1 MDDDDYPNFGNA
13 YTGATLSNTN
23 SASWNPALRPDT
35 ESVTPA
41 ATQNVEADDE
51 DFFDRYQEPTPRKE
65 RIEPTT
71 GSDFDEE
78 ATPVSPVK
86 GQHISVEEEVHVTNA
101 TAEPEEIDM
110 QPETIADV
118 EAPVS
123 HHDHP
128 VDEES
133 APVSHDEDAAVFRP
147 DETAEEQALGLEEHL
162 PEVGDEAP
170 PALAKPA
177 LDGLEQVNQ
186 EAAQEGIHR
195 PEENY
200 DYQGE
205 VTEMEN
211 AIDESAEAPLMA
223 DEQPAP
229 ETGIL
234 SRAPTFEPQQ
244 NGFDDDMDGNVD
256 QVPSETAAPH
266 PVIER
271 SFTTN
276 FTEPPHKDRQESTT
290 EHMQV
295 VDQDWPAAGDDKTF
309 GDLLDGQQ
317 TSEQERPQ
325 TEALSTNLSV
335 EPPVQNE
342 AIEPE
347 WPANDDDT
355 FGEIVNNSAVPEET
369 HVSSNGTLDEIE
381 RPIGDAKQDEWST
394 SVNDTSFDALL
405 GGSAQHRVEETAS
418 FDAENTNHA
427 ADEQWPDTDAD
438 DASTLR

>member
-13 YTGATLSNTN
+13 YTGATPSNTN

-35 ESVTPA
+35 ESAKPA
-41 ATQNVEADDE
+41 ATQPIEDDDE

-65 RIEPTT
+65 RIAPTI
-71 GSDFDEE
+71 GNDVDEE
-78 ATPVSPVK
+78 AAPVSPVQS
-86 GQHISVEEEVHVTNA
+86 QHINVEEEVHVTKA
-101 TAEPEEIDM
+101 IAEPEELDM

-118 EAPVS
+118 EAPIS

-128 VDEES
+128 GDEQS
-133 APVSHDEDAAVFRP
+133 VPVPHDEDAAVFRP

-162 PEVGDEAP
+162 PEVAIEEP
-170 PALAKPA
+170 PALTEPA
-177 LDGLEQVNQ
+177 LGEVEHVDQ
-186 EAAQEGIHR
+186 EAVQEEIHR
-195 PEENY
+195 PEEHY

-229 ETGIL
+229 ESGIM

-244 NGFDDDMDGNVD
+244 NGFDDMDGKAN
-256 QVPSETAAPH
+256 QVPSETTAPH
-266 PVIER
+266 PGMIER

-276 FTEPPHKDRQESTT
+276 FTEPPQKDRQESTT

-317 TSEQERPQ
+317 T
-325 TEALSTNLSV
+325 
-335 EPPVQNE
+335 
-342 AIEPE
+342 
-347 WPANDDDT
+347 
-355 FGEIVNNSAVPEET
+355 
-369 HVSSNGTLDEIE
+369 
-381 RPIGDAKQDEWST
+381 
-394 SVNDTSFDALL
+394 
-405 GGSAQHRVEETAS
+405 
-418 FDAENTNHA
+418 
-427 ADEQWPDTDAD
+427 
-438 DASTLR
+438 